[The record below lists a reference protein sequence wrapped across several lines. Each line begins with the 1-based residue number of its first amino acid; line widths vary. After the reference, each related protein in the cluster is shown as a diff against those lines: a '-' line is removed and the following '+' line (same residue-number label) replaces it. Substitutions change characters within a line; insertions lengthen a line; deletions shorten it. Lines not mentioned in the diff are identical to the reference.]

1 MQQEE
6 KTKFT
11 EDDGLIYD
19 YEPDWEVVAR
29 NNVTENKII
38 FRNKKR
44 SSLYRVINFE
54 DQSVGF
60 SDLGRVTL
68 IRDINKHIVNEDD
81 TEENM
86 KRYKALINMCADKVL
101 PLEFPYHPV
110 DYTCYIEAFPGFDK
124 NVDDTVGILYLRPE
138 LSDDMIEVK
147 RFFRIWPLG
156 AACRFE
162 EITFNHYNH
171 LKTKWMRREDDDN
184 SDTVR
189 GTNEK
194 KEGGAEK

>member
-1 MQQEE
+1 MDAEV

-19 YEPDWEVVAR
+19 YEPDWEVVAKK
-29 NNVTENKII
+29 NVKENKVI

-44 SSLYRVINFE
+44 SSLYRVINFD
-54 DQSVGF
+54 DQTVGF

-68 IRDINKHIVNEDD
+68 VRDINKHIVNEDN

-86 KRYKALINMCADKVL
+86 QKYKELINMCADKVL
-101 PLEFPYHPV
+101 PLSFPYHPV

-124 NVDDTVGILYLRPE
+124 NYDDTVGILYLRPA

-156 AACRFE
+156 YNPRYE
-162 EITFNHYNH
+162 ELTLEEYNYY
-171 LKTKWMRREDDDN
+171 KTKWMRRCEDECQGD
-184 SDTVR
+184 
-189 GTNEK
+189 EK
-194 KEGGAEK
+194 KGN